1 MQTEKFDVVIAGAGP
16 AGCAAAYRL
25 SGNGLKIA
33 LVDKETFPRDKICGD
48 ALGADVTKQ
57 FHFISETLT
66 EKLDQF
72 SEKIPSNGVRFFT
85 PKHQIL
91 DIQFT
96 KPENIFGGGFV
107 TKRIDFDNFF
117 FTETAKLP
125 DVTVF
130 QNQKIISVDNTNS
143 EAIILESAT
152 IRFEASIALGADGA
166 HSVLNKRLT
175 QNKVEK
181 DHYCAGV
188 RQYFSN
194 VKNFHPE
201 NHIELH
207 FYKEILPGYL
217 WIFPLANNQANVG
230 LGILSSV
237 VSKKQINLKKEM
249 TRLLETVPSLKERF
263 KEAVPVTEIE
273 GYGLPVGSTRRTLSG
288 NRFLLLGDAAGLI
301 DPFSGEG
308 IANAIRSGRVAAA
321 HVLKAFQQQK
331 FDAAFNEDYDKEI
344 YHRMWKEFKLSRTLQ
359 KFFRYPRIINFVVK
373 KANKNKSV
381 QTLINSMLN
390 DMDLKKELIKPS
402 FYFKLFFT

>member
-33 LVDKETFPRDKICGD
+33 LIDKETFPRDKICGD

-57 FHFISETLT
+57 FHMISESLT
-66 EKLDQF
+66 EKLDIF
-72 SEKIPSNGVRFFT
+72 REKIPSNGVRFFT
-85 PKHQIL
+85 PKHQKL

-96 KPENIFGGGFV
+96 KPKDIFGGGFV
-107 TKRIDFDNFF
+107 AKRIDFDNFF

-130 QNQKIISVDNTNS
+130 QDQKIISVDNNEDT
-143 EAIILESAT
+143 IILQSAT
-152 IRFEASIALGADGA
+152 IRFEAKIALGADGA
-166 HSVLNKRLT
+166 HSILNKRLT

-181 DHYCAGV
+181 NHYCAGV

-194 VKNFHPE
+194 VKGFHPE

-217 WIFPLANNQANVG
+217 WVFPLANNQANVG
-230 LGILSSV
+230 LGMLSSA
-237 VSKKQINLKKEM
+237 VSKRQINLKKEM
-249 TRLLETVPSLKERF
+249 ANLLETIPSLKERF
-263 KEAVPVTEIE
+263 QDAVPLTEIE
-273 GYGLPVGSTRRTLSG
+273 GYGLPVGSVKRTLSG

-301 DPFSGEG
+301 DPFTGEG
-308 IANAIRSGRVAAA
+308 IANAIRSGRVAAS
-321 HVLKAFQQQK
+321 HVLKAFEQQK
-331 FDAAFNEDYDKEI
+331 FDAEFNLHYDKEI
-344 YHRMWKEFKLSRTLQ
+344 YYRMWNEFKFSHTLQ
-359 KFFRYPRIINFVVK
+359 KLFRHPRIINFVVR

-381 QTLINSMLN
+381 QTLISSMLN
-390 DMDLKKELIKPS
+390 NMDLKKELVKPS
-402 FYFKLFFT
+402 FYFRLFFT

>member
-1 MQTEKFDVVIAGAGP
+1 MQTEKFDVLIVGAGP

-33 LVDKETFPRDKICGD
+33 LIEKETFPRDKICGD

-57 FHFISETLT
+57 FHLISETLT
-66 EKLDQF
+66 EKLNQF
-72 SEKIPSNGVRFFT
+72 KEKIPSNGVRFFT
-85 PKHQIL
+85 PKHQKL

-96 KPENIFGGGFV
+96 KPNNTFGGGFV

-117 FTETAKLP
+117 FSETAKLP

-130 QNQKIISVDNTNS
+130 QNQKIISVENKGD
-143 EAIILESAT
+143 AIVLQSAT
-152 IRFEASIALGADGA
+152 MRFEGSMALGADGA
-166 HSVLNKRLT
+166 HSLLNKRLT

-181 DHYCAGV
+181 NHYCAGV

-194 VKNFHPE
+194 VKDFHPE

-230 LGILSSV
+230 LGMLSSV

-249 TRLLETVPSLKERF
+249 VNLLETIPSLKERF
-263 KEAVPVTEIE
+263 KDAVPLTEIE
-273 GYGLPVGSTRRTLSG
+273 GYGLPVGSTKRTLSG

-301 DPFSGEG
+301 DPFTGEG
-308 IANAIRSGRVAAA
+308 IANAIRSGRVAAS
-321 HVLKAFQQQK
+321 HVLKAFEQQK
-331 FDAAFNEDYDKEI
+331 FDAEFNLRYDKEI
-344 YHRMWKEFKLSRTLQ
+344 YYKMWNEFKLSHTLQ
-359 KFFRYPRIINFVVK
+359 KLFRYPRMINFVVK
-373 KANKNKSV
+373 KANNNKSV
-381 QTLINSMLN
+381 QMLISSMLN
-390 DMDLKKELIKPS
+390 DMDLKKELVKPS
-402 FYFKLFFT
+402 FYFRLFFT